1 MRTMGYNAIT
11 EAIDE
16 RPKKGGEMMAKTE
29 RVNLRLTPE
38 MKDKLQ
44 KAADAENRTLTN
56 YIENLIIKEWRENGK
71 GEGTR

>member
-1 MRTMGYNAIT
+1 
-11 EAIDE
+11 
-16 RPKKGGEMMAKTE
+16 MAQTE

-56 YIENLIIKEWRENGK
+56 YIENIIIKVLKE
-71 GEGTR
+71 EG

>member
-1 MRTMGYNAIT
+1 
-11 EAIDE
+11 
-16 RPKKGGEMMAKTE
+16 MAKTE

-56 YIENLIIKEWRENGK
+56 YIENIIINALKE
-71 GEGTR
+71 EG

>member
-1 MRTMGYNAIT
+1 
-11 EAIDE
+11 
-16 RPKKGGEMMAKTE
+16 MAKTE

-56 YIENLIIKEWRENGK
+56 YIETIIINALKKES
-71 GEGTR
+71 

>member
-1 MRTMGYNAIT
+1 
-11 EAIDE
+11 
-16 RPKKGGEMMAKTE
+16 MMAKTE

-56 YIENLIIKEWRENGK
+56 YIENIIIKVLKE
-71 GEGTR
+71 EG

>member
-1 MRTMGYNAIT
+1 
-11 EAIDE
+11 
-16 RPKKGGEMMAKTE
+16 MAKTE

-56 YIENLIIKEWRENGK
+56 YIENIIIKALKE
-71 GEGTR
+71 EG

>member
-1 MRTMGYNAIT
+1 
-11 EAIDE
+11 
-16 RPKKGGEMMAKTE
+16 MAKTE

-44 KAADAENRTLTN
+44 KAADAENRTMTN
-56 YIENLIIKEWRENGK
+56 YIENLIIKEWRENSK

>member
-1 MRTMGYNAIT
+1 
-11 EAIDE
+11 
-16 RPKKGGEMMAKTE
+16 MAKTE

-56 YIENLIIKEWRENGK
+56 YIENIIINALKKEG
-71 GEGTR
+71 